1 VNSVDELVI
10 LAISGSLRTGS
21 LNTALLAAAQKHAPS
36 GVRIELYEGLG
47 DLPPFND
54 DLDTPDCVP
63 SSVIDLRAR
72 IGDADGLLIATPEYN
87 YSIPGVLKNALDWAS
102 RPNPGAVLD
111 GKNVAITGASPGNF
125 GTSRAQM
132 ALRQVFL
139 ATRSPVVASPETLV
153 FAAHQR
159 FDEGGNL
166 IDDGTIG
173 LLRATLEGLR
183 AQILHSREIRR

>member
-1 VNSVDELVI
+1 MNSPEELTI
-10 LAISGSLRTGS
+10 LAISGSLRANS
-21 LNTALLAAAQKHAPS
+21 LNTALLAAAQKHAPT
-36 GVRIELYEGLG
+36 GVRVELYEGLT

-54 DLDTPDCVP
+54 DLDTPQTVP
-63 SSVIDLRAR
+63 ASVTELRSL

-87 YSIPGVLKNALDWAS
+87 YSVPGVLKNALDWAS

-111 GKNVAITGASPGNF
+111 GKDVAITGASPGNF

-132 ALRQVFL
+132 ALRQIFL
-139 ATRSPVVASPETLV
+139 ATRSNVVVSPETLV

-166 IDDGTIG
+166 IDDGTVS
-173 LLRATLEGLR
+173 LLRSTLEVLR
-183 AQILHSREIRR
+183 AQILRNRGKRR